1 MPFDESD
8 GSLIA
13 YDYSKNRADGAV
25 TGAKGEREVY
35 QANAL
40 VIATGGVSYPL
51 TGSTGDG
58 YRLAADLGHTIV
70 PPKPSL
76 IPLVE
81 AGGDCAGMQGLSLR
95 NVSLTVYEGEKM
107 TIEDALSKMG
117 ARKVYLM
124 LRFSNMQAYAKDTYL
139 KNLELLIYLI
149 QKKNP
154 GIEVIVLSQ
163 LPGISGRTGT
173 PTNMQIFRLN
183 LMTCEMCMELNIPYL
198 DVAYAMR
205 DANGDLP
212 AAYCMDQDM
221 SGLYLN
227 DAGCDVWLN
236 YIVDH
241 VP

>member
-1 MPFDESD
+1 M
-8 GSLIA
+8 
-13 YDYSKNRADGAV
+13 
-25 TGAKGEREVY
+25 
-35 QANAL
+35 
-40 VIATGGVSYPL
+40 
-51 TGSTGDG
+51 
-58 YRLAADLGHTIV
+58 
-70 PPKPSL
+70 
-76 IPLVE
+76 
-81 AGGDCAGMQGLSLR
+81 
-95 NVSLTVYEGEKM
+95 
-107 TIEDALSKMG
+107 
-117 ARKVYLM
+117 
-124 LRFSNMQAYAKDTYL
+124 
-139 KNLELLIYLI
+139 
-149 QKKNP
+149 
-154 GIEVIVLSQ
+154 LSQ